1 MVKRT
6 DTSKGPLTARGLVAL
21 KPGQWASDPGARG
34 AGRLQAYK
42 LTNGGLAW
50 YYRYTLP
57 SGKRDSLPIGTD
69 MTLAA
74 ARQVFA
80 QLCRRYQAGERDL
93 RVVLQ
98 AEQKAAEEARKR
110 AADAELASEAKAAAT
125 LGALLTAYW
134 SQLEKAGKVSHRSV
148 KNSLERHVKLTWP
161 KLWAKPAAEVDAD
174 DLLLVIARLVNLG
187 ILREAAKVRSFIR
200 AAYAAAIA
208 ARHDAAALPQLRALK
223 VTANPARD
231 LATIEGHTRPG
242 ERNLSLSELRSY
254 WKHIGD
260 SAFHYGPLLRF
271 HLLTGAQRIR
281 QLARAT
287 TADIDWDASTI
298 RLYDKK
304 GRRKKPREHD
314 VPLIPDA
321 ICAMKEMGSGPYV
334 VSLTGGLTA
343 LTPSG
348 IRDAVTAANERME
361 ESGELSGG
369 RFTPSDLRRT
379 VETRLAA
386 EGISQEDRAHL
397 QSHGLGGVQS
407 RHYDRYRRIDEA
419 RAALMTLRRIL
430 DPIDQHRKRYRT
442 RD

>member
-6 DTSKGPLTARGLVAL
+6 DTSKGPLTARGLASL

-57 SGKRDSLPIGTD
+57 TGKRDSLPIGTD
-69 MTLAA
+69 LTLAE

-93 RVVLQ
+93 RAALQ
-98 AEQKAAEEARKR
+98 AERAAAEEARRR
-110 AADAELASEAKAAAT
+110 AAEAELASKAKAAAT
-125 LGALLTAYW
+125 LGTLLTAYW

-148 KNSLERHVKLTWP
+148 KNSLERHVKLAWP
-161 KLWAKPAAEVDAD
+161 TLWAKPAVEVDAD
-174 DLLLVIARLVNLG
+174 DLLLVIARLVNQG

-208 ARHDAAALPQLRALK
+208 ARHDPVALPQLRALK

-231 LATIEGHTRPG
+231 LATIEGHTTPG
-242 ERNLSLSELRSY
+242 ERNLSLAELRAY
-254 WKHIGD
+254 WKHISD
-260 SAFHYGPLLRF
+260 PAFHYGPLLRF

-287 TADIDWDASTI
+287 TADIDWDISTI

-314 VPLIPDA
+314 VPLTPDA
-321 ICAMKEMGSGPYV
+321 IRAMKEMGSGPYV
-334 VSLTGGLTA
+334 FSLTGGLTPA
-343 LTPSG
+343 TSSG
-348 IRDAVTAANERME
+348 IRDAVMAANDRMAD
-361 ESGELSGG
+361 SGELEGG

-386 EGISQEDRAHL
+386 EGISQEDRGHL

-407 RHYDRYRRIDEA
+407 RHYDRYRRIDET
-419 RAALMTLRRIL
+419 RAALLTLRRIL
-430 DPIDQHRKRYRT
+430 DPTDKAMKRSST
-442 RD
+442 RV